1 MMIMLHDAMPR
12 ALRKYHYYD
21 YPAIHMVRRHDG
33 VRDKQYKLI
42 HFYGD
47 KDKQREA
54 INCNELYDLKADPNE
69 LNNLYGNPEYKEVQ
83 DRLQKRLDK
92 FRVDLKVDEF

>member
-1 MMIMLHDAMPR
+1 
-12 ALRKYHYYD
+12 
-21 YPAIHMVRRHDG
+21 MVRRHDG

-54 INCNELYDLKADPNE
+54 INCNELYDLKADLNE